1 MLDTT
6 AEEYRFLLNRLTDYF
21 NNKNSMNRREFIKNV
36 ARAGVAVGFP
46 TIIPASALGKDGAVA
61 PSERITMA
69 SIGLGT
75 QGTANTKTSLA
86 ISACK

>member
-1 MLDTT
+1 
-6 AEEYRFLLNRLTDYF
+6 
-21 NNKNSMNRREFIKNV
+21 MNRREFIKNV

-61 PSERITMA
+61 PSERITIA

-75 QGTANTKTSLA
+75 QGTANTKNFFSDKRVQIVALCDVNNTEGRQYYG
-86 ISACK
+86 